1 MRSAAF
7 CHTEGRYVEWRNG
20 VSFTMNYRISI
31 LFSRLSLCWMSLC
44 FLLRRRV
51 NYNPRKIYKIS
62 RVSRL
67 YYCGFKVKE
76 TSSCWF
82 KSNRIENSSSQG
94 WRRNNQH
101 NGTQHNDTQHNDA
114 QYRMVLRW
122 CYNMKHSI
130 ITFSIMTLFWTSSYW
145 VSYYH
150 YITTLNN

>member
-7 CHTEGRYVEWRNG
+7 CHTEGRYVEWRN
-20 VSFTMNYRISI
+20 VSVIYDDCRISI
-31 LFSRLSLCWMSLC
+31 FFSRLSLCWMSLC

-94 WRRNNQH
+94 RRRDNQH
-101 NGTQHNDTQHNDA
+101 NGTQHNDARHNDA
-114 QYRMVLRW
+114 QYRGVQRW
-122 CYNMKHSI
+122 CYNVKHSI
-130 ITFSIMTLFWTSSYW
+130 MTFIIMTLFWMSSYW
-145 VSYYH
+145 VPCCH